1 MPGIAVVHLVRRQ
14 NGLAPLQRF
23 LESYR
28 RHAAGADHEL
38 ILLYKDFGKQ
48 VPADYAHALAGISH
62 QRMLLPDRGFDLH
75 PYFTAVAR
83 FDHDYFCF
91 LNSYSRILSADW
103 LGKLHAPVAARTAGL
118 VGATGSCESIAALP
132 APKRWIT
139 QRYFAPFPNHH
150 LRTNAFM
157 AAREVLVRVT
167 LRPMLFKF
175 FALAFESGKDG
186 LTAQIGRLGL
196 DALVVD
202 RNGTAYAKDRWHL
215 SNTFRQSMQENLLVS
230 DKQTD
235 AYAAADAATRG
246 RLSRLAWGE
255 WARPA

>member
-1 MPGIAVVHLVRRQ
+1 VPGIAVVHLVRKR
-14 NGLAPLQRF
+14 NGLAPLQGF

-28 RHAAGADHEL
+28 RHAAGVPHEL
-38 ILLYKDFGKQ
+38 IVLYKGFGKD
-48 VPADYAHALAGISH
+48 VPTDHAQALAGISH
-62 QRMLLPDRGFDLH
+62 QRMFLPDRGFDLH
-75 PYFTAVAR
+75 PYFAALAR
-83 FDHDYFCF
+83 FDHEFFCC
-91 LNSYSRILSADW
+91 LNSFSRILCADW
-103 LGKLHAPVAARTAGL
+103 LAKLHAPLASRSAGL
-118 VGATGSCESIAALP
+118 VGATGSCESLAALP

-157 AAREVLVRVT
+157 AARGVLARVT

-186 LTAQIGRLGL
+186 LTAQIGRLGF

-202 RNGTAYAKDRWHL
+202 RNGTAYARDRWHL
-215 SNTFRQSMQENLLVS
+215 ANTFRQSMQEDLLVA
-230 DKQTD
+230 DNQTD
-235 AYAAADAATRG
+235 AYAAADAVTRA
-246 RLSRLAWGE
+246 RLSRLAWGK